1 MKKLVFIFA
10 ISALGIFNSTA
21 QPNGGFE
28 FWTPQFS
35 YENPDGWETLNFMSL
50 LNPPNP
56 LSAFKAVGFDKH
68 SGNYSLMLKTVYIQN
83 RPPFGD
89 ITIDS
94 LIGDSAGAAF
104 TGTIYLSPVSYK
116 IGFPYTGR
124 PEKLEFW
131 SKYAPVGSDV
141 GSGAVFLK
149 KWNGISSDTIAFG
162 LAVISSTPIYTK
174 FEVILEY
181 KLSSIPDSALIVF
194 ASSMSNTTARL
205 NSALYVDD
213 VEFTGW
219 VGVEEES
226 DLYADK
232 IKIFPNPAKDNLTI
246 TAEIEEAENI
256 RIIDV
261 SGKIVG
267 ESKIQKSHANIKTDL
282 FAEGIYFYQVL
293 NNREGVLA
301 KGKFNVIK

>member
-1 MKKLVFIFA
+1 MKKIVFIF
-10 ISALGIFNSTA
+10 IVSVLGIFNSIA

-28 FWTPQFS
+28 NWTPKFS
-35 YENPDGWETLNFMSL
+35 YENPDGWETLNFLSL
-50 LNPPNP
+50 LSPPNP

-68 SGNYSLMLKTVYIQN
+68 SGNYSLKLTTVYINN
-83 RPPFGD
+83 RPVFGD

-94 LIGDSAGAAF
+94 LIGDSTGAAY

-131 SKYAPVGSDV
+131 SKYAPVGNDV

-162 LAVISSTPIYTK
+162 LVVISSTPIYTK
-174 FEVILEY
+174 FEVNLEY
-181 KLSSIPDSALIVF
+181 RLSSIPDSALIVF
-194 ASSMSNTTARL
+194 ASSMSNSTARL
-205 NSALYVDD
+205 NSTLYVDD

-219 VGVEEES
+219 VGIEEKS

-232 IKIFPNPAKDNLTI
+232 IKIFPNPAKENLTI
-246 TAEIEEAENI
+246 LAEIEEAENI
-256 RIIDV
+256 RIVDV
-261 SGKIVG
+261 SGKIVC
-267 ESKIQKSHANIKTDL
+267 ESKIQKYQANIKTDL
-282 FAEGIYFYQVL
+282 LAEGIYFYHVL
-293 NNREGVLA
+293 NNREGILA